1 MTSDEPT
8 FKPFSSFGFDDLPVE
23 AVISRRMLRRLEDID
38 DATTT
43 GPTTPAARA
52 ALASSVVAHAVVEL
66 ETRLIELQRQLAV
79 RES

>member
-43 GPTTPAARA
+43 VI
-52 ALASSVVAHAVVEL
+52 ALTETAQFCSSKVLTAWLRH
-66 ETRLIELQRQLAV
+66 
-79 RES
+79 